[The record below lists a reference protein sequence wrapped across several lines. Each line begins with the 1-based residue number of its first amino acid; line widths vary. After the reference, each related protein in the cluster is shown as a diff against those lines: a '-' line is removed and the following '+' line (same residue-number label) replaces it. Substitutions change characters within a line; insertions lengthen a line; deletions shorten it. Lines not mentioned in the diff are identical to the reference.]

1 MLDKNNRVFMMR
13 PDRRE
18 RIPVSSGQYLYLA
31 VSKVW
36 VPVLIRYSEQMQKWF
51 FEGIQR
57 IRLIRLLVR
66 RGQYISDYT
75 T

>member
-51 FEGIQR
+51 FEGMPELNIFHRQEM
-57 IRLIRLLVR
+57 VN
-66 RGQYISDYT
+66 D
-75 T
+75 